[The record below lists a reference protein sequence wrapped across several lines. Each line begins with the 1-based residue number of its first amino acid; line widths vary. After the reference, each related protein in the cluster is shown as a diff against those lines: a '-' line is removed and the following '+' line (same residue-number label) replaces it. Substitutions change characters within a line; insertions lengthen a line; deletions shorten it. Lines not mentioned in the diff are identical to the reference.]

1 MAEDNYTEKNVY
13 YETKPIE
20 SIKIEI
26 QKKVTAWNLNG
37 LHNIFC
43 MFTIYYML
51 PFWQSMPNTCFSV
64 HLVTLHDS
72 FIPNFV
78 NNGCANNDIRAVNCK
93 CVYCVCMSGSTDYLM
108 KGMAHFPC
116 TLVFY
121 FFY

>member
-37 LHNIFC
+37 LCIQS
-43 MFTIYYML
+43 TYML
-51 PFWQSMPNTCFSV
+51 PLWQTMPNTCFSV

-72 FIPNFV
+72 FIPNLLIMGV
-78 NNGCANNDIRAVNCK
+78 QI
-93 CVYCVCMSGSTDYLM
+93 MI
-108 KGMAHFPC
+108 
-116 TLVFY
+116 
-121 FFY
+121 